1 MINLNPMSKATERS
15 RYVELGRRLEYFTIF
30 WNSLEALAALI
41 SGFVA
46 GSIALVGFGLDSLV
60 EVTSGG
66 ALLWRLHHDKNTLRR
81 EAAERLTLRI
91 VGSCFLMLS

>member
-15 RYVELGRRLEYFTIF
+15 RFVELGRRLEYFTIF

-46 GSIALVGFGLDSLV
+46 GSIALVGFGLPTHARTLAGRM
-60 EVTSGG
+60 SGG
-66 ALLWRLHHDKNTLRR
+66 ELAGTFHFS
-81 EAAERLTLRI
+81 I
-91 VGSCFLMLS
+91 